1 MNSNSWTEIDTCY
14 LCGEKGVRTL
24 GGLRDIYF
32 NVNGEWSLCRCSNNG
47 CGLVWTTPRPD
58 SEKIGSLYEDF
69 LTHHHEAFN
78 FIGDSIKVK
87 VKKRLLEKRCGY
99 TFNQSYPVLVKILAA
114 IASKSDYLS
123 AGVLGSVMNLQGH
136 ETGSLLD
143 VGCGNGNFIYEMKSL
158 GWDVYGV
165 EPDHQSAEIAANKY
179 KLKVFC
185 GSLESA
191 IFEEQ
196 RFDVITLNHVVEHL
210 EDPVSVLRHCLD
222 LLKDDG
228 KVVLT
233 APNIDSHGFEKY
245 KKSWYALDIPR
256 HFFQFS
262 LQTLSE
268 CAMKAGFKR
277 VEGKTLFRSSKFI
290 DIASRQIELNSRM
303 PGARP
308 VSINKYESFKG
319 YLFSLKE
326 YICVKYLNK
335 KNAGEEIFLELY
347 K

>member
-1 MNSNSWTEIDTCY
+1 MNSNSWIEIDKCY
-14 LCGEKGVRTL
+14 LCGEKGIKTL
-24 GGLRDIYF
+24 GELRDVFF
-32 NVNGEWSLCRCSNNG
+32 NVHGEWSICRCSNDG

-58 SEKIGSLYEDF
+58 SDKISSLYEDF
-69 LTHHHEAFN
+69 LTHHHENFN
-78 FIGDSIKVK
+78 FIGDSLKVK
-87 VKKRLLEKRCGY
+87 VKRRVLEKRCHY
-99 TFNQSYPVLVKILAA
+99 TFNQSYPVLVNIIAS

-123 AGVLGSVMNLQGH
+123 AGIVGSVMNLQAH

-143 VGCGNGNFIYEMKSL
+143 VGCGNGNFIYEMKGL
-158 GWDVYGV
+158 GWDVSGV
-165 EPDHQSAEIAANKY
+165 EPDRQSAEIAATKY
-179 KLKVFC
+179 NLNVFC

-191 IFEEQ
+191 AFDEK

-210 EDPVSVLRHCLD
+210 EDPVSVLRLCRD

-233 APNIDSHGFEKY
+233 APNIESLGFKKY
-245 KKSWYALDIPR
+245 KNSWYALDIPR

-262 LQTLSE
+262 LQTLIE
-268 CAMKAGFKR
+268 CAKKAGFER
-277 VEGKTLFRSSKFI
+277 ADGSTLFRSSKFI
-290 DIASRQIELNSRM
+290 SIASRQIELNSTM

-308 VSINKYESFKG
+308 EYVTKYEGFKG
-319 YLFSLKE
+319 LLYSLKE
-326 YICVKYLNK
+326 YFCIKYMNK